1 MVSIKIKGPI
11 FTYNARLVNILDFNP
26 KKLSIE
32 KVYSINDELEH
43 IYYIKYDED
52 PFYLVI
58 DDLKGYFK
66 YSKEKDKVE
75 LSSLEHRKELEF
87 IIEDQEQAKI
97 YNQIWN
103 KIKELINSVDGVN
116 FGFSDYF
123 RDHGIIIFDTDDS
136 LPLDDIVNICSITI
150 IIRSFYRDYYDR
162 FYPRIHLANCIYKK
176 CWNMIELMFLKVLM

>member
-1 MVSIKIKGPI
+1 MISIKIKDPL
-11 FTYNARLVNILDFNP
+11 FTYRARLVNILDFNP

-32 KVYSINDELEH
+32 KVCAINGEKEY
-43 IYYIKYDED
+43 IYYIKYGGG

-66 YSKEKDKVE
+66 YSKEKDTTE

-87 IIEDQEQAKI
+87 IIEDQKQAKI

-103 KIKELINSVDGVN
+103 KIKELINIVDGVN

-123 RDHGIIIFDTDDS
+123 RDHGIIIFDTDDT
-136 LPLDDIVNICSITI
+136 LPLDDTVSIYSITI
-150 IIRSFYRDYYDR
+150 ITRSVYRDYYDR
-162 FYPRIHLANCIYKK
+162 FYPQIH
-176 CWNMIELMFLKVLM
+176 